1 MLGIFGGSGFYKFL
15 ENSER
20 KIIKTPYGDP
30 SSEFIVGEYA
40 GKKVVFLPRHGE
52 RHSIPPHKINYRANI
67 WGMRELGVSQ
77 IFSPCAAGSL
87 QAHVKPGDFVI
98 ADHYVDRTNGR
109 ADTFFEG
116 EHSVKDS
123 GLPAEVRHISQ
134 VAPYCDCLRNLA
146 IAKCKELGINCHERG
161 TVVVIN
167 GPRFSTAA
175 ESRWFSSARSGS
187 DDPSGSRTTGFE
199 VINMTQYPEVVLA
212 NELGICFVNIS
223 LITDYDAGLEG
234 LAGIKASNIN
244 EIFAIFKSN
253 NERVRELLF
262 KMIESA
268 PAEPCAKCRRRAEEA
283 KIA

>member
-1 MLGIFGGSGFYKFL
+1 MIGIFGGSGFYKLL
-15 ENSER
+15 ENAER
-20 KIIKTPYGDP
+20 KKIETPYGDP
-30 SSEFIVGEYA
+30 SGEFIVGEYA

-52 RHSIPPHKINYRANI
+52 HHSVPPHKINYRANI
-67 WGMRELGVSQ
+67 WGMHKLGVTQ

-87 QAHVKPGDFVI
+87 QARVKPGDFVI

-123 GLPAEVRHISQ
+123 DLPAEVRHISQ
-134 VAPYCDCLRNLA
+134 VAPYCDCLRRLA
-146 IAKCKELGINCHERG
+146 IDKCNELGINCHERG

-167 GPRFSTAA
+167 GPRFSTPA
-175 ESRWFSSARSGS
+175 ESRWFSSA
-187 DDPSGSRTTGFE
+187 GFE

-212 NELGICFVNIS
+212 NELGICFANIS

-234 LAGIKASNIN
+234 QPGIKASNIN
-244 EIFAIFKSN
+244 EIMATFKSN

-262 KMIESA
+262 KMIASA
-268 PAEPCAKCRRRAEEA
+268 PEEPCAKCQKRAEEA

>member
-1 MLGIFGGSGFYKFL
+1 MIGIFGGSGFYKLL
-15 ENSER
+15 ENAER
-20 KIIKTPYGDP
+20 KKIETPYGDP
-30 SSEFIVGEYA
+30 SGEFIIGEYA

-52 RHSIPPHKINYRANI
+52 HHSVPPHKINYRANI
-67 WGMRELGVSQ
+67 WGMHKLGVTQ

-87 QAHVKPGDFVI
+87 QARVKPGDFVI
-98 ADHYVDRTNGR
+98 ADHYVDRTQGR

-134 VAPYCDCLRNLA
+134 VAPYCDCLRKLA
-146 IAKCKELGINCHERG
+146 IDKCKELGINCHERG

-167 GPRFSTAA
+167 GPRFSTPA
-175 ESRWFSSARSGS
+175 ESRWFSSA
-187 DDPSGSRTTGFE
+187 GFE

-212 NELGICFVNIS
+212 NELGICFANIS

-234 LAGIKASNIN
+234 QPGIKASNIN
-244 EIFAIFKSN
+244 EIMATFKSN

-262 KMIESA
+262 KMIASA
-268 PAEPCAKCRRRAEEA
+268 PEEPCADCRKRAEEA

>member
-1 MLGIFGGSGFYKFL
+1 MIGIFGGSGFYKFL
-15 ENSER
+15 ENAEQ
-20 KIIKTPYGDP
+20 KEIKTPYGKP
-30 SSEFIVGEYA
+30 SSNFIVGEYA

-52 RHSIPPHKINYRANI
+52 KHSIPPHKINYRANI

-98 ADHYVDRTNGR
+98 ADHYVDRTQGR

-116 EHSVKDS
+116 EHSVPES

-134 VAPYCDCLRNLA
+134 VAPYCDCLRSLA
-146 IAKCKELGINCHERG
+146 ITKCKELGINCHERG

-175 ESRWFSSARSGS
+175 ESRWFSSA
-187 DDPSGSRTTGFE
+187 GFE
-199 VINMTQYPEVVLA
+199 VVNMTQYPEVVLA

-223 LITDYDAGLEG
+223 LITDYDAGLEDQP
-234 LAGIKASNIN
+234 GIKASNIN
-244 EIFAIFKSN
+244 EIMAIFKSN

-262 KMIESA
+262 KMIEAA
-268 PAEPCAKCRRRAEEA
+268 PDEPCANCRKRAEEA
-283 KIA
+283 KIT